1 MSPRAPAPVP
11 PPIAATVLAAGLGRR
26 LGNRPKATL
35 EIGGRSILA
44 RLAAAL
50 REAGIEDISVVV
62 GPYREALLPL
72 AAACGLRVVAHPQPD
87 TRLIDSQRL
96 ALAAHVAGAGHD
108 AGANDGPRHAGADLL
123 LVVADLP
130 LLAAAHVAPVLQ
142 AWRQRPA
149 GIEAMMPLV
158 GGVRGHPVLLSWQ
171 AVRRIVTT
179 PRDLGIRDWLAAHPA
194 AVEPF
199 PATDPA
205 YITDVDTPADVD
217 RLRTLVHPAT
227 VAWPAPLRAAEAPQS
242 AGR

>member
-1 MSPRAPAPVP
+1 MSPRPPA
-11 PPIAATVLAAGLGRR
+11 PIAATVLAAGLGRR

-35 EIGGRSILA
+35 EIDGRSILA
-44 RLAAAL
+44 RLAGAL

-62 GPYREALLPL
+62 GPYPEALLPL
-72 AAACGLRVVAHPQPD
+72 AAACGLRVLAHPQPH

-96 ALAAHVAGAGHD
+96 ALAAHVAGVGHGV
-108 AGANDGPRHAGADLL
+108 GADDGPRHAGADLL
-123 LVVADLP
+123 LLLADLP
-130 LLAAAHVAPVLQ
+130 LLAATHITPVLQ
-142 AWRQRPA
+142 AWWQRPA

-158 GGVRGHPVLLSWQ
+158 GGVRGHPMLLSWQ
-171 AVRRIVTT
+171 AVERIVAT
-179 PRDLGIRDWLAAHPA
+179 PRELGIRDWLAAHTA
-194 AVEPF
+194 AAAPF

-227 VAWPAPLRAAEAPQS
+227 VTWPAPLRATQAPQS

>member
-1 MSPRAPAPVP
+1 MSPRPPAPVP

-108 AGANDGPRHAGADLL
+108 AGANDGPRHAGADL
-123 LVVADLP
+123 P

-227 VAWPAPLRAAEAPQS
+227 VAWPAALHTAGETQT

>member
-1 MSPRAPAPVP
+1 MSPRPPAPVP

-205 YITDVDTPADVD
+205 YITDVD

-227 VAWPAPLRAAEAPQS
+227 VAWPAALHTAGETQT

>member
-1 MSPRAPAPVP
+1 MSPRPPAPVP
-11 PPIAATVLAAGLGRR
+11 RPIAATVLAAGLGHR
-26 LGNRPKATL
+26 LGSRPKATL
-35 EIGGRSILA
+35 EIDGRSLLE
-44 RLAAAL
+44 RLTAAL
-50 REAGIEDISVVV
+50 RGAGIEDIGVVI
-62 GPYREALLPL
+62 GPYREALVPL
-72 AAACGLRVVAHPQPD
+72 AAACGLRVLAHPQPH
-87 TRLIDSQRL
+87 TSLIDSQRL
-96 ALAAHVAGAGHD
+96 ALAAHVAGAGL
-108 AGANDGPRHAGADLL
+108 AVGADEGPREAGADLL

-205 YITDVDTPADVD
+205 YITDVDTPADVY
-217 RLRTLVHPAT
+217 RLRILVHPAT